1 MYYIYGSD
9 PPYTRAFNPAFSRCM
24 SHNQHPTHL
33 LTASHCARYLHS
45 KAPLQR
51 KGHSRLEGLPSFK
64 NYIPTSVRSLPTGH
78 KTRRPSLFY
87 IFHSHVS
94 HIITHWP
101 KDSKTFPLLYISFP
115 RHSHHYPLATKSQL
129 QCTGLAGHNTDLMSF
144 HHIGLVQT
152 IRTWCTYGLSWQ
164 GNDHVLSSHRGDL
177 NHTYMVYIRTVL
189 AGN

>member
-1 MYYIYGSD
+1 MPSCCRHTCRVGQNHINKVYIWSFWQGNHQIYGQIRCMYYIYGSD

-64 NYIPTSVRSLPTGH
+64 NYIPTSVRSLPTGQ

-87 IFHSHVS
+87 IFHSHVI

-101 KDSKTFPLLYISFP
+101 QNPSFNVQDWLVTTLISCPFI
-115 RHSHHYPLATKSQL
+115 T
-129 QCTGLAGHNTDLMSF
+129 
-144 HHIGLVQT
+144 
-152 IRTWCTYGLSWQ
+152 
-164 GNDHVLSSHRGDL
+164 
-177 NHTYMVYIRTVL
+177 
-189 AGN
+189 